1 MHRSGRRA
9 GVSSGCPTRRF
20 CVWKFLQ
27 GEIRTR
33 LLATVVCF
41 ALFTAGCGY
50 HIAGHANSLPPT
62 IKTIAVPP
70 FDNHTAEYRV
80 EDRLTNAVV
89 HEFLARTSY
98 HIVANPEAADAVLRG
113 EVDMVGNNPEV
124 FDPASGRA
132 TTILVTVTMKVR
144 LEDRET
150 GNVLYRNDNFVFREP
165 YEISTDVKSFFEEES
180 PALDRL
186 SRDFAAR
193 VVADVL
199 EQF

>member
-1 MHRSGRRA
+1 M
-9 GVSSGCPTRRF
+9 PT
-20 CVWKFLQ
+20 
-27 GEIRTR
+27 
-33 LLATVVCF
+33 
-41 ALFTAGCGY
+41 
-50 HIAGHANSLPPT
+50 
-62 IKTIAVPP
+62 
-70 FDNHTAEYRV
+70 FDNHTETYRI
-80 EDRLTNAVV
+80 EERLTDAVV

-98 HIVANPEAADAVLRG
+98 RIVPKPDDADAVLHG
-113 EVDMVGNNPEV
+113 EVDGIGNSAEV
-124 FDPASGRA
+124 FDPATGRA

-150 GNVLYRNDNFVFREP
+150 GNVLYRNDNMVFREP